1 MLEERSQL
9 FALSFL
15 EEGLLIGSQGL
26 FGDRLPAFGLLS
38 NHLGTSFASKLLCR
52 LVGGHAKLLTRSTID
67 LEDREASPS
76 MSIGLLL
83 SAILVEDVHRA
94 VRCFTTV
101 IRTGSKYC
109 RSMGTSEN
117 LGCRLWNVE
126 ASHDDVEDNQL

>member
-38 NHLGTSFASKLLCR
+38 NHLGTSFTSKLLCR
-52 LVGGHAKLLTRSTID
+52 LVGGHAKLLTGSTID

-94 VRCFTTV
+94 VRVFHDSYPNWIQV
-101 IRTGSKYC
+101 LQVDGHIG
-109 RSMGTSEN
+109 E
-117 LGCRLWNVE
+117 LG
-126 ASHDDVEDNQL
+126 DVDCGMSRRHMMT